1 MSDYRI
7 IDTNADNISGCSLC
21 GNKIPNNLGHRR
33 KANWLKERYAE
44 GLKYKVL
51 RSEKFGDIG
60 MIEYALGN
68 LALNHVYAWT
78 ADDRNVSGTMQDYF
92 ANFIKTGN
100 PNMPGL
106 PEWPLF
112 SSGQRL
118 VIDLAPHLE
127 STSLLRERYT
137 ILDSIPSPAGL

>member
-51 RSEKFGDIG
+51 RSDKFGDIG
-60 MIEYALGN
+60 MKWFESRAPRRPGSFQRPMGC
-68 LALNHVYAWT
+68 LA
-78 ADDRNVSGTMQDYF
+78 
-92 ANFIKTGN
+92 
-100 PNMPGL
+100 
-106 PEWPLF
+106 
-112 SSGQRL
+112 SSTK
-118 VIDLAPHLE
+118 E
-127 STSLLRERYT
+127 S
-137 ILDSIPSPAGL
+137 